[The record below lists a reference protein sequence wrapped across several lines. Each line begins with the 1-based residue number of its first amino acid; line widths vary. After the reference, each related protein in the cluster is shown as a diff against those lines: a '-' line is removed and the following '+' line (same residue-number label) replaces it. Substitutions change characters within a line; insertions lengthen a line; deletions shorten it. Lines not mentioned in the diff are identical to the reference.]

1 MFHEERTLRFVV
13 GRLQIHVRCRQVLMR
28 FVWCT
33 PELLGVV
40 IREFFYVGQ
49 DADEAHLLLLDALS
63 HHVNLVKVGVHGI

>member
-13 GRLQIHVRCRQVLMR
+13 GRLQIHVRCRQILMR

-40 IREFFYVGQ
+40 IRLQVTE
-49 DADEAHLLLLDALS
+49 
-63 HHVNLVKVGVHGI
+63 HV